1 MDQNV
6 KHSPGQY
13 DSTVRT
19 TVDEVHGTI
28 DRPGHLI
35 EATDD
40 GERVIELDR
49 PLILI
54 GSDPAADVVVV
65 GRMVADYHAEITYE
79 KGFYVLRHLEGRREV
94 TVGGKSIKE
103 YILAD
108 SDEIELA
115 DRIFVFRA
123 PALRPGP
130 GE

>member
-1 MDQNV
+1 MDQNI
-6 KHSPGQY
+6 KHSPEQY

-19 TVDEVHGTI
+19 TVDDVQGTI
-28 DRPGHLI
+28 DRPGRLI
-35 EATDD
+35 EMTDD
-40 GERVIELDR
+40 GETVIELDR
-49 PLILI
+49 SLTLI
-54 GSDPAADVVVV
+54 GSDPAADVVVA

-79 KGFYVLRHLEGRREV
+79 KDFYVLRHLEGRRKV

-108 SDEIELA
+108 GDEIQLA

-123 PALRPGP
+123 PAFCPGP